1 MLELKH
7 IHKFYNPGTINEMC
21 LFSDFSLSVQKGD
34 FVSIIGS
41 NGSGKTS
48 LLNIICGSIPVDD
61 GQVFMN
67 GKDITNEKEYKRYRH
82 IGRVFQNPALGTC
95 PSMTILE
102 NMSIADNK
110 AGSFNL
116 RRGTDKKRIDYYR
129 ELLSQLVTEIK
140 DVDVRSPGDD
150 EGILGKLPFFK
161 NAKNKVEKLVCR
173 YEALKVQVDKIEAK
187 LDSATMEML
196 KDIGMFDM
204 MYEKNLEYFRNL
216 NLYIAAGEE
225 KMEEL
230 RTEELP
236 RLRQEASSSG
246 DPMAAQLVHDFEENV
261 NRFEKKVHDLKLSRT
276 IAIQTAPQIKLIQ
289 NNDKLLVDKIQTA
302 TLNTIPIWK
311 SQIVIALGLG
321 KQQKVLQLNQEIS
334 ETTNELLKRNSQ
346 LLRTNTVETARESE
360 RSVVDL
366 ETLKKTNEDLIATI
380 QETLQIHQEGR
391 KKRQE
396 AEGELVKLED
406 QLKQILSGKTP
417 DQETAVPS

>member
-1 MLELKH
+1 MSDISLEKLAQMKGKAAQPPSLPHEAVLAAEGEGMKLTPAEREKVDSIKESLDLTDSQACIQFGTAAQRNISEFADHILAQVRLK
-7 IHKFYNPGTINEMC
+7 
-21 LFSDFSLSVQKGD
+21 D
-34 FVSIIGS
+34 
-41 NGSGKTS
+41 SGYV
-48 LLNIICGSIPVDD
+48 G
-61 GQVFMN
+61 
-67 GKDITNEKEYKRYRH
+67 
-82 IGRVFQNPALGTC
+82 
-95 PSMTILE
+95 
-102 NMSIADNK
+102 
-110 AGSFNL
+110 
-116 RRGTDKKRIDYYR
+116 

-140 DVDVRSPGDD
+140 DVDVSSPGDD

-161 NAKNKVEKLVCR
+161 NAKNKVEKLVSR

-187 LDSATMEML
+187 LDSAKMEML

-380 QETLQIHQEGR
+380 QETLQIQQEGR

-417 DQETAVPS
+417 DQETAALS

>member
-1 MLELKH
+1 MSDISLEKLAQMKGKAAQPPSLPHEAVLAAEGEGMKLTPGEREKVDSIKESLDLTDSQACIQFGTAAQRNISEFADH
-7 IHKFYNPGTINEMC
+7 ILAQVRSK
-21 LFSDFSLSVQKGD
+21 D
-34 FVSIIGS
+34 
-41 NGSGKTS
+41 SGYV
-48 LLNIICGSIPVDD
+48 G
-61 GQVFMN
+61 
-67 GKDITNEKEYKRYRH
+67 
-82 IGRVFQNPALGTC
+82 
-95 PSMTILE
+95 
-102 NMSIADNK
+102 
-110 AGSFNL
+110 
-116 RRGTDKKRIDYYR
+116 

-140 DVDVRSPGDD
+140 DVDVSSPGDD

-161 NAKNKVEKLVCR
+161 NAKNKVEKLVSR
-173 YEALKVQVDKIEAK
+173 YEALKVQVDQIEAK
-187 LDSATMEML
+187 LDSAKMEML

-225 KMEEL
+225 KIREL
-230 RTEELP
+230 RTEDLP

-380 QETLQIHQEGR
+380 QETLQIQQEGR

>member
-1 MLELKH
+1 MSDISLEKLAQMKGKAAQPPSLPHEAVLAAEGEGMKLTPGEREKVDSIKESLDLTDSQACIQFGTAAQRNISEFADHILAQVRLK
-7 IHKFYNPGTINEMC
+7 
-21 LFSDFSLSVQKGD
+21 D
-34 FVSIIGS
+34 
-41 NGSGKTS
+41 SGYV
-48 LLNIICGSIPVDD
+48 G
-61 GQVFMN
+61 
-67 GKDITNEKEYKRYRH
+67 
-82 IGRVFQNPALGTC
+82 
-95 PSMTILE
+95 
-102 NMSIADNK
+102 
-110 AGSFNL
+110 
-116 RRGTDKKRIDYYR
+116 

-140 DVDVRSPGDD
+140 DVDVSSPGDD
-150 EGILGKLPFFK
+150 EGILRKLPFFK
-161 NAKNKVEKLVCR
+161 NAKNKVEKLVSR

-187 LDSATMEML
+187 LDSAKMEML

-236 RLRQEASSSG
+236 KLRQEASLSG

-346 LLRTNTVETARESE
+346 LLRTNTVETAREAE
-360 RSVVDL
+360 RSAAEL

-380 QETLQIHQEGR
+380 QETLQIQQEGR

-417 DQETAVPS
+417 DQETAAPS

>member
-1 MLELKH
+1 MCEEMKLTPAEREKVDSIKESLDLTDSQACLQFGTAAQRDISEFADHILAQVRLK
-7 IHKFYNPGTINEMC
+7 
-21 LFSDFSLSVQKGD
+21 D
-34 FVSIIGS
+34 
-41 NGSGKTS
+41 SGYV
-48 LLNIICGSIPVDD
+48 G
-61 GQVFMN
+61 
-67 GKDITNEKEYKRYRH
+67 
-82 IGRVFQNPALGTC
+82 
-95 PSMTILE
+95 
-102 NMSIADNK
+102 
-110 AGSFNL
+110 
-116 RRGTDKKRIDYYR
+116 

-140 DVDVRSPGDD
+140 EVDVSSPGDD
-150 EGILGKLPFFK
+150 KGILGKIPFFK
-161 NAKNKVEKLVCR
+161 SAKNKVEKLAAR

-187 LDSATMEML
+187 LDSAKMEML

-216 NLYIAAGEE
+216 TLYIAAGEE
-225 KMEEL
+225 KIGEL
-230 RTEELP
+230 RTENLP
-236 RLRQEASSSG
+236 RLRQEASLSG

-261 NRFEKKVHDLKLSRT
+261 NRFEKKLHDLKLSRT

-321 KQQKVLQLNQEIS
+321 KQQKVLRLNQEIS

-346 LLRTNTVETARESE
+346 LLRTNTAETAQESE

-380 QETLQIHQEGR
+380 QETLRIQQEGR

-396 AEGELVKLED
+396 AEGELAKLED
-406 QLKQILSGKTP
+406 QLKQILSGEAIN
-417 DQETAVPS
+417 QETALPS

>member
-1 MLELKH
+1 MCEELKLTPAERKKVDSIKESLDLTDSQACIQFGTAAQRDISEFADH
-7 IHKFYNPGTINEMC
+7 ILAQVRLK
-21 LFSDFSLSVQKGD
+21 D
-34 FVSIIGS
+34 
-41 NGSGKTS
+41 SGYV
-48 LLNIICGSIPVDD
+48 G
-61 GQVFMN
+61 
-67 GKDITNEKEYKRYRH
+67 
-82 IGRVFQNPALGTC
+82 
-95 PSMTILE
+95 
-102 NMSIADNK
+102 
-110 AGSFNL
+110 
-116 RRGTDKKRIDYYR
+116 

-140 DVDVRSPGDD
+140 EVDVSSPGDD
-150 EGILGKLPFFK
+150 KGILGKLSFFK
-161 NAKNKVEKLVCR
+161 SAKNKVEKLAAR

-187 LDSATMEML
+187 LDSAKMEML

-225 KMEEL
+225 KIGEL
-230 RTEELP
+230 RTENLP
-236 RLRQEASSSG
+236 RLRQEASLSG

-261 NRFEKKVHDLKLSRT
+261 NRFEKKLHDLKLSRT

-321 KQQKVLQLNQEIS
+321 KQQKVLRLNQEIS

-346 LLRTNTVETARESE
+346 LLRTNTAETAQESE

-380 QETLQIHQEGR
+380 QETLRIQQEGR

-396 AEGELVKLED
+396 AEGELAKLED
-406 QLKQILSGKTP
+406 QLKQILSGEAIN
-417 DQETAVPS
+417 QETALPS

>member
-1 MLELKH
+1 MSDISLEKLAQMKGKAAQPPSLPHEAVLAAEGEGMKLTPAEREKVDSIKESLDLTDSQACIQFGTAAQRNISEFADHILAQVRLK
-7 IHKFYNPGTINEMC
+7 
-21 LFSDFSLSVQKGD
+21 D
-34 FVSIIGS
+34 
-41 NGSGKTS
+41 SGYV
-48 LLNIICGSIPVDD
+48 G
-61 GQVFMN
+61 
-67 GKDITNEKEYKRYRH
+67 
-82 IGRVFQNPALGTC
+82 
-95 PSMTILE
+95 
-102 NMSIADNK
+102 
-110 AGSFNL
+110 
-116 RRGTDKKRIDYYR
+116 

-140 DVDVRSPGDD
+140 DVDVSSPGDD
-150 EGILGKLPFFK
+150 EGILRKLPFFK
-161 NAKNKVEKLVCR
+161 NAKNKVEKLVSR

-187 LDSATMEML
+187 LDSAKMEML

-216 NLYIAAGEE
+216 NLYITAGEE

>member
-1 MLELKH
+1 MSDISLEKLAQMKGKAAQPPSLPHEAVLAAEGEGMKLTPAEREKVDSIKESLDLTDSQACIQFGTAAQRNISEFADHILAQVRLK
-7 IHKFYNPGTINEMC
+7 
-21 LFSDFSLSVQKGD
+21 D
-34 FVSIIGS
+34 
-41 NGSGKTS
+41 SGYV
-48 LLNIICGSIPVDD
+48 G
-61 GQVFMN
+61 
-67 GKDITNEKEYKRYRH
+67 
-82 IGRVFQNPALGTC
+82 
-95 PSMTILE
+95 
-102 NMSIADNK
+102 
-110 AGSFNL
+110 
-116 RRGTDKKRIDYYR
+116 

-140 DVDVRSPGDD
+140 DVDVSSPGDD
-150 EGILGKLPFFK
+150 EGILRKLPFFK
-161 NAKNKVEKLVCR
+161 NAKNKVEKLVSR

-187 LDSATMEML
+187 LDSAKMEML

-380 QETLQIHQEGR
+380 QETLQIQQEGR

>member
-1 MLELKH
+1 MCEELKLTPAERKKVDSIKESLDLTDSQACLQFGTAAQRDISEFADH
-7 IHKFYNPGTINEMC
+7 ILAQVRLK
-21 LFSDFSLSVQKGD
+21 D
-34 FVSIIGS
+34 
-41 NGSGKTS
+41 SGYV
-48 LLNIICGSIPVDD
+48 G
-61 GQVFMN
+61 
-67 GKDITNEKEYKRYRH
+67 
-82 IGRVFQNPALGTC
+82 
-95 PSMTILE
+95 
-102 NMSIADNK
+102 
-110 AGSFNL
+110 
-116 RRGTDKKRIDYYR
+116 

-140 DVDVRSPGDD
+140 EVDVSSPGDD
-150 EGILGKLPFFK
+150 KGILGKLSFFK
-161 NAKNKVEKLVCR
+161 SAKNKVEKLAAR

-187 LDSATMEML
+187 LDSAKMEML

-216 NLYIAAGEE
+216 TLYIAAGEE
-225 KMEEL
+225 KIGEL
-230 RTEELP
+230 RTENLP
-236 RLRQEASSSG
+236 RLRQEASLSG

-261 NRFEKKVHDLKLSRT
+261 NRFEKKLHDLKLSRT

-321 KQQKVLQLNQEIS
+321 KQQKVLRLNQEIS

-346 LLRTNTVETARESE
+346 LLRTNTAETAQESE

-380 QETLQIHQEGR
+380 QETLRIQQEGR

-396 AEGELVKLED
+396 AEGELAKLED
-406 QLKQILSGKTP
+406 QLKQILSGEAIN
-417 DQETAVPS
+417 QETALPS